1 MCKKITFVASEC
13 QPFFAS
19 GGLGDVI
26 GSLPSRI
33 VKEGANELDVTVFLP
48 LYSSMTAGYRN
59 KLVYVGQ
66 INVKLSW
73 RIQYCGIYKY
83 ENNKISFMTNYNG
96 YTEFEDE
103 YDLPDFVFF
112 EGKDRFE
119 IYKNYS
125 EFHYANGYIKKH
137 EHKKAEWWKGPFFC
151 GWGDQWMLAVEKN
164 KSLMS
169 GWDNE
174 AVAENAEGSIPDMF
188 QMAID
193 SASEEN
199 YREFLKLTEEKNI
212 PFNTII
218 IDCKWNTNFGTMEVD
233 KKNGLI

>member
-83 ENNKISFMTNYNG
+83 EN
-96 YTEFEDE
+96 
-103 YDLPDFVFF
+103 
-112 EGKDRFE
+112 
-119 IYKNYS
+119 
-125 EFHYANGYIKKH
+125 
-137 EHKKAEWWKGPFFC
+137 KGVKYYF
-151 GWGDQWMLAVEKN
+151 L
-164 KSLMS
+164 
-169 GWDNE
+169 DNE
-174 AVAENAEGSIPDMF
+174 YYLLTRDLNQEDNLKMF
-188 QMAID
+188 RTRGAWLFIC
-193 SASEEN
+193 
-199 YREFLKLTEEKNI
+199 L
-212 PFNTII
+212 
-218 IDCKWNTNFGTMEVD
+218 
-233 KKNGLI
+233 